1 MYCTVHIDSISLS
14 SPLTL
19 ILSLSLPLSL
29 LPSPSLPLQYD
40 DLAMLPIPAKLCVHS
55 ASTLGRQDINSG
67 DKIILSPQVLM
78 SCEQQELSYPIVS
91 MESLEW
97 NMGMELTVL
106 NLLQR
111 MER

>member
-14 SPLTL
+14 P
-19 ILSLSLPLSL
+19 LSLSLSLIPSHSHSLSL
-29 LPSPSLPLQYD
+29 TPSLPLSFPFQYD
-40 DLAMLPIPAKLCVHS
+40 DLAMLPIPTKLCVHS

-97 NMGMELTVL
+97 NMGTELTVL
-106 NLLQR
+106 NLI
-111 MER
+111 